1 MSTLLSLLLFLS
13 LAPQPNDEKETNY
26 SVYFDGKS
34 EPATK
39 KLIGIDPKYY
49 GNYSLLPRSENDMR
63 TAAGDQLTLDA
74 SGMYVEKNKILS
86 ISRTEVRENS
96 KYTVREG
103 YLHGVLPG
111 DSVVVALED
120 ETYYFLLPKKT
131 YLYEVG
137 MREALLYEGL
147 TNGEFL
153 ILSKEDN
160 SYYSAVYVSITGGK
174 VALKELNFDQEV
186 FDFRTVSHKKIT
198 TDNMPTYIL
207 QPSASEWQ
215 QVMQY
220 FATYDTYALTPK
232 TD

>member
-1 MSTLLSLLLFLS
+1 MSTILSLLLFFT

-34 EPATK
+34 APATK
-39 KLIGIDPKYY
+39 KLMGIDPKHY
-49 GNYSLLPRSENDMR
+49 GSYNLLPRSENDMR
-63 TAAGDQLTLDA
+63 NAAGDQLTLDA
-74 SGMYVEKNKILS
+74 SGIYIEKNKLLS

-96 KYTVREG
+96 KYTIRDG
-103 YLHGVLPG
+103 YLHGVLPN
-111 DSVVVALED
+111 DSVMVALEE
-120 ETYYFLLPKKT
+120 ETYYFLIPKKT

-137 MREALLYEGL
+137 MSEALLYEGVS
-147 TNGEFL
+147 NGEYL

-160 SYYSAVYVSITGGK
+160 SYYSAVYLSITSGK

-186 FDFRTVSHKKIT
+186 FDFRTVNHKKT
-198 TDNMPTYIL
+198 TTGNIPTYIL
-207 QPSASEWQ
+207 QPSASEWR

-220 FATYDTYALTPK
+220 FATYDTYALIPK